1 MSTEICR
8 YIRTNGAR
16 CGSPALAGRSFCY
29 FHVNATQRHNSL
41 VPRRTD
47 DAIPTIIHP
56 LNTDENRQR
65 EPLVAEYFSPAR
77 GPIALD
83 FPPLEDRESIQLA
96 LSMLITAMAQNRI
109 EPKRA
114 TTLLYGLQVASPTP
128 AACACNPRA
137 SSIVRETVMDDSGIA
152 IAPDEDSEAELNYQ
166 RMLAEVIDPRED
178 EDEDDQEEDDD

>member
-8 YIRTNGAR
+8 HIRTSGAR
-16 CGSPALAGRSFCY
+16 CGSPALSGRTFCY
-29 FHVNATQRHNSL
+29 YHVNAAQRHNSL
-41 VPRRTD
+41 VPRRAD
-47 DAIPTIIHP
+47 DEIPTIIHP

-96 LSMLITAMAQNRI
+96 LSMLITAMAQGRI
-109 EPKRA
+109 DPKRA
-114 TTLLYGLQVASPTP
+114 STMLYGLQVASANARGLRLQPS
-128 AACACNPRA
+128 R
-137 SSIVRETVMDDSGIA
+137 SSIVRETVLDDDSGIA

-166 RMLAEVIDPRED
+166 QMLADVLDPQDDDEED
-178 EDEDDQEEDDD
+178 EDEDDD

>member
-1 MSTEICR
+1 MIVDTLTVLDLLRERGVRVARSR
-8 YIRTNGAR
+8 YVTSAKQ
-16 CGSPALAGRSFCY
+16 A
-29 FHVNATQRHNSL
+29 
-41 VPRRTD
+41 
-47 DAIPTIIHP
+47 
-56 LNTDENRQR
+56 
-65 EPLVAEYFSPAR
+65 VAFAAR

-114 TTLLYGLQVASPTP
+114 TTLLYGLQVASANARGLRLQPS
-128 AACACNPRA
+128 R

-166 RMLAEVIDPRED
+166 QMLAEVFDPRED

>member
-16 CGSPALAGRSFCY
+16 CGSPALSGRSFCY
-29 FHVNATQRHNSL
+29 YHVNAVQRHNSL
-41 VPRRTD
+41 VPRRAD
-47 DAIPTIIHP
+47 DDIPTVIHP

-65 EPLVAEYFSPAR
+65 EPLVAEYFSPVR
-77 GPIALD
+77 GPLALD

-114 TTLLYGLQVASPTP
+114 TTLLYGLQVASANARGLRLQPSRS
-128 AACACNPRA
+128 C
-137 SSIVRETVMDDSGIA
+137 IVRETVLDDDSGIA

-166 RMLAEVIDPRED
+166 QMLAEVCDSQQ
-178 EDEDDQEEDDD
+178 DEDDEEENDD